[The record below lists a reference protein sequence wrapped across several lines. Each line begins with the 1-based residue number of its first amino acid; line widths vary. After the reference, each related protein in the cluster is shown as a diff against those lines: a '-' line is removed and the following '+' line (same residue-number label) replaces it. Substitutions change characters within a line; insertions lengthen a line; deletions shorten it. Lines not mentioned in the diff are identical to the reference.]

1 MTSGLTPAEFDECFQ
16 RFADSPT
23 STSVFRWEAHQHYA
37 IPADEPSLVAFRE
50 GTSRPERSVRTSQWL
65 ARIASSTIAGKSWT
79 RTRGIIE
86 PLSEYVQWELLAYIE
101 SQAAGEQIRVRG
113 DCHGPEDFWVFDGDD
128 PDDRYAIVMHYD
140 DATGSPIKFEF
151 IRNQARVRD
160 LLTSAVSLFNEAT
173 PMNTYLATG
182 REVSGAA

>member
-50 GTSRPERSVRTSQWL
+50 STPRPERSVRTSPWL
-65 ARIASSTIAGKSWT
+65 ARIAASTIAGKSWT
-79 RTRGIIE
+79 RVRGIIE

-101 SQAAGEQIRVRG
+101 SQAAGEQIRVRC

-128 PDDRYAIVMHYD
+128 PEDRYAVVMHY
-140 DATGSPIKFEF
+140 DATGSPIEFEF
-151 IRNQARVRD
+151 VCDQTRMRN
-160 LLTSAVSLFNEAT
+160 LLVAAGGLFSEAT
-173 PMNTYLATG
+173 PLNAYLAAG
-182 REVSGAA
+182 HEVSGAA